1 MRNIGIYVHAPFCK
15 QKCPYCDFYSLAGS
29 DNSLR
34 DRYTDT
40 LTKAIKVLGE
50 RYPSQ
55 ADTLYFGGGT
65 PTLLKSK
72 NISKIIDSCR
82 SVFTLSD
89 AEITLEANPETVTEE
104 ELSALKAA
112 GINRLSMG
120 LQSAVDSELSA
131 LGRRH
136 SSLDAKL
143 AVELAK
149 AAGITNISLDL
160 MLGIP
165 GQTVDSAL
173 KSAEFCLSLGI
184 PHISAYMLKIEK
196 GTPFYTAADSLNIPD
211 DDLTADIYEKV
222 SDLLRAHGFLRYE
235 ISNFALPGFES
246 RHNLKYWN
254 CEEYL
259 GIGPSAHSFIDGKRM
274 FFPRSIDEFLSNE
287 RFDMQ
292 YDCEG
297 GSAEEFI
304 MLRLRLKDGF
314 SLSALAQKYPN
325 ANLSHLIST
334 AQKLNGFGL
343 VLFDGDRISLSD
355 RGVLISNSIITE
367 FLSEN

>member
-1 MRNIGIYVHAPFCK
+1 MRNIGIYVHTPFCK
-15 QKCPYCDFYSLAGS
+15 QKCPYCDFYSLSGS
-29 DNSLR
+29 NSSLR
-34 DRYTDT
+34 DSYTDT
-40 LTKAIKVLGE
+40 LTKAIALLGE
-50 RYPSQ
+50 RYPAQ

-65 PTLLKSK
+65 PTLLKSE

-82 SVFTLSD
+82 SAFALSD

-120 LQSAVDSELSA
+120 LQSGVDSELSA

-136 SSLDAKL
+136 SSLDAKH

-149 AAGITNISLDL
+149 AAGIDNISLDL

-196 GTPFYTAADSLNIPD
+196 DTPFYNIADSLSLPD
-211 DDLTADIYEKV
+211 DDLTADIYENV
-222 SDLLRAHGFLRYE
+222 SELLRKHGFLRYE
-235 ISNFALPGFES
+235 ISNFALPGFQS

-274 FFPRSIDEFLSNE
+274 FFPRDLDEFLAE
-287 RFDMQ
+287 DRFDMQ

-297 GSAEEFI
+297 GSIDEFI
-304 MLRLRLKDGF
+304 MLRLRLSEGL
-314 SLSALAQKYPN
+314 SLAELSQKYP
-325 ANLSHLIST
+325 ASDTSHIIST
-334 AQKLNGFGL
+334 AQKLSKFGL
-343 VLFDGDRISLSD
+343 VFFDGNNISLTD
-355 RGVLISNSIITE
+355 RGVLVSNSVIAE
-367 FLSEN
+367 FLS

>member
-1 MRNIGIYVHAPFCK
+1 MRNIGIYVHTPFCK

-29 DNSLR
+29 DTSLR
-34 DRYTDT
+34 GSYTDT
-40 LTKAIKVLGE
+40 LLKAITLLGK
-50 RYPSQ
+50 RYPAK

-65 PTLLKSK
+65 PTLLKSE

-82 SVFTLSD
+82 SAFNLSD
-89 AEITLEANPETVTEE
+89 AEITLEANPETVTQD
-104 ELSALKAA
+104 ELFALKVA

-136 SSLDAKL
+136 SSLDAKH
-143 AVELAK
+143 AVELAR
-149 AAGITNISLDL
+149 AAGISNISLDL

-165 GQTVDSAL
+165 GQTIESAE
-173 KSAEFCLSLGI
+173 KSVEFCLSLGI

-196 GTPFYTAADSLNIPD
+196 GTPFYSTVNSLDLPD

-235 ISNFALPGFES
+235 ISTFALPGFES

-274 FFPRSIDEFLSNE
+274 FFPRSINEFLSNE

-297 GSAEEFI
+297 GSIEEFI

-314 SLSALAQKYPN
+314 SLSSLSQMYPN
-325 ANLSHLIST
+325 YDLSQIIST
-334 AQKLNGFGL
+334 AKKLSGFGF

-367 FLSEN
+367 FFA

>member
-1 MRNIGIYVHAPFCK
+1 MRNIGIYIHTPFCK

-34 DRYTDT
+34 DSYTDT
-40 LTKAIKVLGE
+40 LTKAIALLGE

-65 PTLLKSK
+65 PTLLKSE

-82 SVFTLSD
+82 SAFTLSD

-104 ELSALKAA
+104 ELSALKVA

-120 LQSAVDSELSA
+120 LQSGVDSELSA

-136 SSLDAKL
+136 SSLDAKR

-149 AAGITNISLDL
+149 AAGIDNVSLDL

-165 GQTVDSAL
+165 GQTVESAL

-184 PHISAYMLKIEK
+184 PHISAYMLKIEN
-196 GTPFYTAADSLNIPD
+196 GTPFYNIADSLDIPD
-211 DDLTADIYEKV
+211 DDLTADIYENV
-222 SDLLRAHGFLRYE
+222 SELLRAHGFLRYE
-235 ISNFALPGFES
+235 ISNFALPGFQS

-274 FFPRSIDEFLSNE
+274 FFPRSLDGFLAEKCFN
-287 RFDMQ
+287 MQ

-297 GSAEEFI
+297 GSVEEFI
-304 MLRLRLKDGF
+304 MLRLRLSEGL
-314 SLSALAQKYPN
+314 SLSSLSQRYPK
-325 ANLSHLIST
+325 ADISHIKTT
-334 AQKLNGFGL
+334 AQKLSGFGL
-343 VLFDGDRISLSD
+343 VFFDGNKISLTD
-355 RGVLISNSIITE
+355 RGVLVSNSVIAE
-367 FLSEN
+367 FLS